1 MSRETPMARLAAL
14 GGLILDLRMNALQ
27 AAVRA
32 RQESLDRLAGLSEA
46 MPPNDLPSVAAH
58 RAEVRY
64 QAWADARRTE
74 INQLLARQTARM
86 LEDRDIA
93 RQAFGRAQVLR
104 ALRDR
109 QR

>member
-1 MSRETPMARLAAL
+1 MSRDNPVDRLAAL
-14 GGLILDLRMNALQ
+14 GGLILDLRLNALQ

-32 RQESLDRLAGLSEA
+32 RQESLDRLAGLAVA
-46 MPPNDLPSVAAH
+46 MPDVDLSPVAAH

-74 INQLLARQTARM
+74 INLALARQTARM
-86 LEDRDIA
+86 LEDRDAA
-93 RQAFGRAQVLR
+93 RQAFGRAQALR

-109 QR
+109 KA